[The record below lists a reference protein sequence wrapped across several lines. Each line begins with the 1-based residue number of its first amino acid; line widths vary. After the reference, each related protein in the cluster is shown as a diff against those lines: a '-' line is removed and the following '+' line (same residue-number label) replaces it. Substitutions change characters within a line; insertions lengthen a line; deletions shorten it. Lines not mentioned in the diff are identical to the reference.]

1 MSTTPAALILGAN
14 GHVGGYLARLLQA
27 RGRRIAVVTDPA
39 IATAD
44 ALAALGIAGDVE
56 TVAAADAVR
65 FAGSGEADTV
75 FAIGGETPPEHLA
88 EILAAAAAGTP
99 PRFVNIVEAAALRHS
114 PAARTLARHVA
125 DLRRDRK
132 RLAANA
138 ILHAHDSRL
147 GPAGSMP
154 AIAALTAARIAA
166 GLATTPLE
174 LVESGPQDWGW
185 TAEYVDAIA
194 RLAALPRPVDIEI
207 GSGHTLTTAEI
218 VRHAFDYFKIG
229 VADHVRILPAAA
241 AAIAPGPIDTAALK
255 AVTGWSAT
263 THGRD
268 LVRTLSEGAA
278 TRADTGD

>member
-27 RGRRIAVVTDPA
+27 RGRRIAVVADPA

-56 TVAAADAVR
+56 TIAAADAVR

-75 FAIGGETPPEHLA
+75 FAIGGATPPEHLA
-88 EILAAAAAGTP
+88 EILVSAAGVP
-99 PRFVNIVEAAALRHS
+99 PRFVNIVDAAALRHS
-114 PAARTLARHVA
+114 PAARTLARRVA

-147 GPAGSMP
+147 GPADSMP
-154 AIAALTAARIAA
+154 AIAALAAARIAA
-166 GLATTPLE
+166 GLETTPLE

-229 VADHVRILPAAA
+229 AAGHVRILPATAKV
-241 AAIAPGPIDTAALK
+241 PDPIDTKALK

-278 TRADTGD
+278 TRVGTGD